1 MLSRPLERELKPMP
15 DAPGGAQAVPS
26 SAMAGGSPYVRRASS
41 PRLEAL
47 GITGLQA
54 ALLAFMLVALILPVG
69 AVLLRAIQDPAGN
82 LAGLAPLQRA
92 LDIPGF
98 GAMLWRSVAVALTT
112 TLLAVPLAYAFAYGL
127 AQTCMPGKKLWRA
140 LALVP
145 LLAPSLL
152 PGISLVYLG
161 GNQGLLRDWVGPGS
175 VYGFWGIVVGEAFYI
190 FPHLLMVLTSSLA
203 LSDARL
209 HDAARSMGAG
219 PLRTFATVTLPG
231 TRHAV
236 FAASCLAFTLVIT
249 DFGVPKV
256 VGGDYGV
263 LAVEVYKA
271 VVGQQNFPRGA
282 AFAMLLLVPALLT
295 FAADTWLRRR
305 QHSFLD
311 GRIQPYQPQPSR
323 WRDSGFMVFAL
334 LVCLLLLVIAGTAVW
349 ASFIRMWPYNLSL
362 SLRSY
367 DFANMDGGGW
377 LAWRNSVQLGFWT
390 ALLGTLT
397 VFLGAWLTERLKPLG
412 RTARS
417 GISLLRA
424 AALLPM
430 AVPGMVLGLGYIFFF
445 NHPANP
451 LNGLYGTMGLLVL
464 CTVAHFYTSAH
475 LASTSALGR
484 LDPEFESVSASL
496 GVARLRTG
504 LRVVFPMCLPT
515 ALDVGRYLF
524 VSAMTT
530 VSAVVFLYRPDT
542 VLASVA
548 VLNMDDAGF
557 PGAAAAMCTL
567 IMATSAAVSLLLY
580 GASRAVMSRTQAWRR
595 PVAE

>member
-1 MLSRPLERELKPMP
+1 MSVGSSIIQAGPQQDVAQRP
-15 DAPGGAQAVPS
+15 DAAPAAAPS
-26 SAMAGGSPYVRRASS
+26 PIPFARRPSS
-41 PRLEAL
+41 PRLEML
-47 GITGLQA
+47 GLSSLQL
-54 ALLAFMLVALILPVG
+54 ALLAFMLIALVLPVG
-69 AVLLRAIQDPAGN
+69 AVLLRAVQDTNGQW
-82 LAGLAPLQRA
+82 AGLAPLQQA

-98 GAMLWRSVAVALTT
+98 GSMLWRSMAVALTT
-112 TLLAVPLAYAFAYGL
+112 TLLAVPAAYAFAYGL
-127 AQTCMPGKKLWRA
+127 AQTRMPAKRLWRS
-140 LALVP
+140 LALIP

-152 PGISLVYLG
+152 PGIALIYLA
-161 GNQGLLRDWVGPGS
+161 GNQGLLRDWLGAGT
-175 VYGFWGIVVGEAFYI
+175 VYGFWGIVIGEAFYI

-203 LSDARL
+203 LSDGRL
-209 HDAARSMGAG
+209 HDAARAMGAG
-219 PLRTFATVTLPG
+219 PWRTFMTVTLPG
-231 TRHAV
+231 TRHAI
-236 FAASCLAFTLVIT
+236 FAACCLSFTLVIT

-256 VGGDYGV
+256 VGGDYNV

-282 AFAMLLLVPALLT
+282 VFAMLLLIPAILT
-295 FAADTWLRRR
+295 FTVDTWLRRR

-323 WRDSGFMVFAL
+323 VRDNAFLILAVVICLG
-334 LVCLLLLVIAGTAVW
+334 LLLIAGTAVW

-390 ALLGTLT
+390 ALAGTIT
-397 VFLGAWLTERLKPLG
+397 VFLGAWLTERLAPLG
-412 RTARS
+412 RLARS
-417 GISLLRA
+417 GVALLHA
-424 AALLPM
+424 AALIPM
-430 AVPGMVLGLGYIFFF
+430 AVPGLVLGLGYIFFF
-445 NHPANP
+445 NHPGNP
-451 LNGLYGTMGLLVL
+451 LNGWYGTMGLLVL

-475 LASTSALGR
+475 LAATSALGQ
-484 LDPEFESVSASL
+484 LDREFESVSASL

-504 LRVVFPMCLPT
+504 LKVVFPMSLPT
-515 ALDVGRYLF
+515 ALDVARYLF

-567 IMATSAAVSLLLY
+567 IMITCAVVSLLLY
-580 GASRAVMSRTQAWRR
+580 GASRAVMARTQAWRR
-595 PVAE
+595 PAGD